1 MVVVDRFV
9 AVARF
14 VSAAWLVVDGL
25 EKDLVEL
32 FIDVRP
38 VLRAVEPVARGAL
51 ARPVFVLPVR
61 DVLPRAAV
69 EPVVRDVLPRAAVE
83 PVVRDAVVVRLV
95 PRVVVCSVVGL
106 RMAVVAPRTMEGRA
120 VAVGVRARMAVVVP
134 RRIPLV
140 RGVVVDV
147 GRAIPVAPPRVVP
160 RPVAAVEGVRM
171 AVVVPRTMLAVRAGP
186 VRMAAPDRPA
196 KEVDFACSLWV
207 ARAAW

>member
-69 EPVVRDVLPRAAVE
+69 EPVA
-83 PVVRDAVVVRLV
+83 RDAVVVRLV

-120 VAVGVRARMAVVVP
+120 VVVGVRARMAVVVP

-160 RPVAAVEGVRM
+160 RPVVAVEGVRM

-196 KEVDFACSLWV
+196 KEVGFACSLWA

>member
-69 EPVVRDVLPRAAVE
+69 EPVVRD
-83 PVVRDAVVVRLV
+83 AVVVRLV

-106 RMAVVAPRTMEGRA
+106 RMAVVAPRTMEGRV

-160 RPVAAVEGVRM
+160 RPVVAVVGVRM

-196 KEVDFACSLWV
+196 KEVDFACSLWA

>member
-1 MVVVDRFV
+1 MVVVDRALVIF
-9 AVARF
+9 RP
-14 VSAAWLVVDGL
+14 VSAGRSLPVADSF
-25 EKDLVEL
+25 EEIRVEL
-32 FIDVRP
+32 LVAARP
-38 VLRAVEPVARGAL
+38 VVPRAVVEPVVRDILPRPELVPVVRDGL
-51 ARPVFVLPVR
+51 LVLRPV
-61 DVLPRAAV
+61 
-69 EPVVRDVLPRAAVE
+69 PVVRDVLPRGVDVALRVPLVC
-83 PVVRDAVVVRLV
+83 PVFSVWLV
-95 PRVVVCSVVGL
+95 GV

-120 VAVGVRARMAVVVP
+120 VVVGVRARMAVVVP

-140 RGVVVDV
+140 RGAVVDV

-160 RPVAAVEGVRM
+160 RPVVAVESVRM

>member
-38 VLRAVEPVARGAL
+38 VLRAVELVARGAL

-61 DVLPRAAV
+61 DVLPRTAV
-69 EPVVRDVLPRAAVE
+69 EPVAC
-83 PVVRDAVVVRLV
+83 DAVVVRLV
-95 PRVVVCSVVGL
+95 PRVVVCSMVGL

-120 VAVGVRARMAVVVP
+120 VVVGVRARTAVVVP
-134 RRIPLV
+134 RSMPLV

-196 KEVDFACSLWV
+196 KEVDFACSLWA

>member
-32 FIDVRP
+32 FIDARP
-38 VLRAVEPVARGAL
+38 VPRAVEPVARGAL
-51 ARPVFVLPVR
+51 ARPVFVLLVR
-61 DVLPRAAV
+61 DVLPRTAV
-69 EPVVRDVLPRAAVE
+69 EPVA
-83 PVVRDAVVVRLV
+83 RDAVVVRLV
-95 PRVVVCSVVGL
+95 PRVVVCSVVGV

-120 VAVGVRARMAVVVP
+120 AVVGVRARTAVVVP

-140 RGVVVDV
+140 RGAVVDV

-160 RPVAAVEGVRM
+160 RPVVAVESVRM

>member
-69 EPVVRDVLPRAAVE
+69 EPVA
-83 PVVRDAVVVRLV
+83 RDAVVVRLV

-120 VAVGVRARMAVVVP
+120 VVVGVRARMAVVVL

-160 RPVAAVEGVRM
+160 RPVVAVEGVRM

-196 KEVDFACSLWV
+196 KEVGFACSLWA

>member
-1 MVVVDRFV
+1 LLEDGEPARAVVVVDRFV

-69 EPVVRDVLPRAAVE
+69 EPVA
-83 PVVRDAVVVRLV
+83 RDAVVVRLV

-120 VAVGVRARMAVVVP
+120 VVVGVRARMAVVVL

-160 RPVAAVEGVRM
+160 RPVVAVEGVRM

-196 KEVDFACSLWV
+196 KEVGFACSLWA